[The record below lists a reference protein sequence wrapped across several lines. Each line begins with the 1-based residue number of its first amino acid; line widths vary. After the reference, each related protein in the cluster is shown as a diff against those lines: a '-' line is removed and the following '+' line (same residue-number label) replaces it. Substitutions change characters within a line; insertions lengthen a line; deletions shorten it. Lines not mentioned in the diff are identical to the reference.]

1 MEAPVHL
8 HLKAAGAAAGV
19 VAPLPA
25 AEVGAADPGCLGGAR
40 PVEAPRAV
48 LPAGWRGWAVGAVE
62 VAVEVLLR
70 KLVPLQ
76 MGDLSPAR
84 TGNPGREEGKCQL
97 LGLDGF
103 AAASPPYACAL
114 SPSPT
119 HPHLPGPRLR
129 PKPTSLNSSSR
140 RRPPGPR
147 FYHPTSRKLLRT
159 CARGAHR
166 QPRSRRITAARSCHS
181 DREDLDGNSIS
192 RPPQDTD

>member
-8 HLKAAGAAAGV
+8 HLKVAGAAPGV

-25 AEVGAADPGCLGGAR
+25 AEVGAADPGCLRWAR
-40 PVEAPRAV
+40 PVEASRAV

-76 MGDLSPAR
+76 VGDLSPAR

-103 AAASPPYACAL
+103 VAASPPYACAL

-119 HPHLPGPRLR
+119 HPHLPEPRLQ

-140 RRPPGPR
+140 RRPPGPS
-147 FYHPTSRKLLRT
+147 FLPPHQSEAPAHLRS
-159 CARGAHR
+159 GS
-166 QPRSRRITAARSCHS
+166 P
-181 DREDLDGNSIS
+181 
-192 RPPQDTD
+192 